1 MRKLLIIFLC
11 LLFANISSGQTVNI
25 PIVPTPK
32 LIRYLSG
39 SFHLKDNLKIS
50 VPNSADDNSYSIQL
64 IQQTLKDFHKINSRI
79 ASNDDI
85 QVSYIGDEEQDHII
99 NNLGDEGYV
108 LRISNNKIELK
119 ANTPKGIH
127 YAAMSLIQML
137 EKAEGKLPSVEIIDW
152 PDMKMRGISDDIS
165 RGQVSNLENF
175 KKIISHIA
183 RYKMNTY
190 MPYMEDMLEFEK
202 YPTIGKDRGALT
214 KSEVK
219 EILDFAKKN
228 FVEVIPIF
236 QTLGHY
242 ENLLSQEEFLKY
254 AEFPGAASLNVSN
267 DSTYIFL
274 EDLLKEVFELFSSE
288 YIHMGADE
296 SWDVGLGKSKKF
308 VEETNI
314 AVVYANHY
322 KKVYDICKK
331 YNKKVMMYGDILL
344 DHPVILSRIPKD
356 IIIVDWHYSANGN
369 YPPTK
374 IIRDAGFEYLV
385 SPSVWNFLSTFPANI
400 NSLPNIQYIVKAG
413 LENESLGMINSNW
426 GDYGAE
432 TFKEFVL
439 YNYAWSAQCSWDYVQ
454 SDLNKFSHDYF
465 YDFFGIDD
473 ERLSSIYKTLSNPLN
488 QMTWHEVWR
497 HPMLDFK
504 DPAWWEPKISK
515 AGRISWNELTLP
527 QVKNDIDEFK
537 SKVRKNLDH
546 FELIE
551 FILKLNNWYKLKLE
565 TQIFLQNKL
574 QDKSIGN
581 ENDLLNLIEVNLKS
595 LNTLKKDYRQLWLRY
610 YKESN
615 LNLIENKFDRLIA
628 YFEEVKANT
637 LIQNLSNFNPLL
649 DSKWLYLRKDDSTLA
664 SKVEFKSTFELNET
678 PNEAYLQL
686 LGDTYVQ
693 LDINGKYVDKV
704 FTRRSLSLLVEH
716 KRIKFIDIK
725 PFLVNGLNSINLI
738 AESFNE
744 KNGAGFNLIASIKS
758 GGREMII
765 KSDDSKS
772 STIKWFG
779 RESNDNSWKEVVS
792 KSYPFEVIAPNFKTR
807 RTSWIER

>member
-1 MRKLLIIFLC
+1 
-11 LLFANISSGQTVNI
+11 
-25 PIVPTPK
+25 
-32 LIRYLSG
+32 
-39 SFHLKDNLKIS
+39 
-50 VPNSADDNSYSIQL
+50 
-64 IQQTLKDFHKINSRI
+64 
-79 ASNDDI
+79 
-85 QVSYIGDEEQDHII
+85 
-99 NNLGDEGYV
+99 
-108 LRISNNKIELK
+108 
-119 ANTPKGIH
+119 
-127 YAAMSLIQML
+127 
-137 EKAEGKLPSVEIIDW
+137 
-152 PDMKMRGISDDIS
+152 
-165 RGQVSNLENF
+165 
-175 KKIISHIA
+175 
-183 RYKMNTY
+183 
-190 MPYMEDMLEFEK
+190 
-202 YPTIGKDRGALT
+202 
-214 KSEVK
+214 
-219 EILDFAKKN
+219 
-228 FVEVIPIF
+228 
-236 QTLGHY
+236 
-242 ENLLSQEEFLKY
+242 
-254 AEFPGAASLNVSN
+254 
-267 DSTYIFL
+267 
-274 EDLLKEVFELFSSE
+274 
-288 YIHMGADE
+288 
-296 SWDVGLGKSKKF
+296 
-308 VEETNI
+308 
-314 AVVYANHY
+314 
-322 KKVYDICKK
+322 
-331 YNKKVMMYGDILL
+331 MYGDILL
-344 DHPVILSRIPKD
+344 DQPEILSLIPKD
-356 IIIVDWHYSANGN
+356 IVIIDWHYRAVDN
-369 YPPTK
+369 YPSTK

-439 YNYAWSAQCSWDYVQ
+439 YNYAWSAQCSWDYAQ
-454 SDLNKFSHDYF
+454 CDLNKFSHDYF

-473 ERLSSIYKTLSNPLN
+473 ERLSSIYETLSNPLN

-628 YFEEVKANT
+628 YFEEVKENT

-725 PFLVNGLNSINLI
+725 PFLVNGINSIHLF

-744 KNGAGFNLIASIKS
+744 KNGAGFNLIASINTGEK
-758 GGREMII
+758 EVII
-765 KSDDSKS
+765 KSDDSKY
-772 STIKWFG
+772 STIKWLG
-779 RESNDNSWKEVVS
+779 RESKSNSWKEVES
-792 KSYPFEVIAPNFKTR
+792 KIYPFEVIAPNFKTR